1 VSFTGLFLRFWRYNL
16 WGRSDSLW
24 MRHIGDV
31 VTQHEENVPEVGR
44 YNAGQKIVFWGM
56 TILLLVLAASG
67 IVMWDARFG
76 QHFTIEQKRIAAVV
90 HAAAAVVTIGL
101 WIVHVYA
108 AIWVKGTNDPRLGDW
123 RLGMEA
129 PPQVA
134 ARGGRQRAEM
144 SVAGRIAEPVD
155 IGRVANPPLVR
166 PPDRSQ
172 VFRRQAGRFDRLAA
186 GSTIADFLSFMAA
199 IAAAQS
205 AALAS
210 LPALV
215 GPEALLSYSTPP
227 FDRRNWQPDA
237 SWRDTLIMI
246 CNRLTAQPLTVQ
258 TRAALER
265 LVRLDAD
272 ALDRLAEAALFL
284 EIGEAERAAGCLAFA
299 ALQVHWTRLAGLID
313 ATGFQA
319 LDRPGACP
327 VCASP
332 PVASLVHSNGSLAGL
347 RFLVHALCATEWHL
361 VRIKCSSCTSTEGIA
376 YFEIEGAGG
385 LVKAETCDQCRTY
398 SKIVFAEK
406 DADAEVFADD
416 LVDQI

>member
-1 VSFTGLFLRFWRYNL
+1 
-16 WGRSDSLW
+16 
-24 MRHIGDV
+24 
-31 VTQHEENVPEVGR
+31 
-44 YNAGQKIVFWGM
+44 
-56 TILLLVLAASG
+56 
-67 IVMWDARFG
+67 
-76 QHFTIEQKRIAAVV
+76 
-90 HAAAAVVTIGL
+90 
-101 WIVHVYA
+101 
-108 AIWVKGTNDPRLGDW
+108 
-123 RLGMEA
+123 
-129 PPQVA
+129 
-134 ARGGRQRAEM
+134 
-144 SVAGRIAEPVD
+144 
-155 IGRVANPPLVR
+155 
-166 PPDRSQ
+166 
-172 VFRRQAGRFDRLAA
+172 
-186 GSTIADFLSFMAA
+186 MAA

-246 CNRLTAQPLTVQ
+246 CNRLTAQPLTAQ
-258 TRAALER
+258 TRAALQR
-265 LVRLDAD
+265 LVWLDAD

-313 ATGFQA
+313 ATGFQT

-327 VCASP
+327 VCTSP

-361 VRIKCSSCTSTEGIA
+361 VRIKCVSCTATEGIA

-406 DADAEVFADD
+406 DARGLCRWSSDPRADI
-416 LVDQI
+416 LVDEAGWRRSTPNPGEEAFGQLLFERHLGALHGDRFVFRDSAARRTMGGGMVVDP